1 MNRRMVIEPAERLHQ
16 IPPYRHQELTR
27 YKKRLVA
34 RGIEPIDLTVGSIEA
49 PGRQEI
55 IDHIITAVEGFSNH
69 PPSENHISPDFCR
82 AFSTWFAKRFDVALD
97 PETQIL
103 PVINTKAC
111 VACVP
116 LAFVNPGE
124 TVLIPDPSYP
134 AYRSS
139 TIMAGGRVHTL
150 PLHER
155 NDFLPN
161 LKQVDPALANQA
173 KLLFLSYPNNPTG
186 AVADVTFFREV
197 IDFARKH
204 NIIVCHDATHHFLT
218 YDEYEAP
225 SFLQTPGGKEVGIE
239 IFSLSSL
246 LGGDT
251 WDFGVAVGNPSSL
264 AAIAQLT
271 YHINSPMFQAL
282 QEAAVIAFEN
292 VEYHIKTVVD
302 CYQNRRDILIEGFQ
316 SLDWKLRKPKGS
328 VYIWAPV
335 PPRFSSVRFSIL
347 LRKAGVFVV
356 PGAYMGEYGEGYVRI
371 ALNKSEAD
379 LQTVVQR
386 IERVLSRHRL
396 RKLVFPQ
403 YSLA

>member
-1 MNRRMVIEPAERLHQ
+1 MNRRMVTERAERLHQ
-16 IPPYRHQELTR
+16 IPPVRHQKLTR
-27 YKKRLVA
+27 YIKRLA
-34 RGIEPIDLTVGSIEA
+34 TRGIEPIDLTVGTIEA
-49 PGRQEI
+49 DGRQDVIDRI
-55 IDHIITAVEGFSNH
+55 ISAIEGFSH
-69 PPSENHISPDFCR
+69 QTPSEDYISPDFCQ
-82 AFSTWFAKRFDVALD
+82 AFSTWFSNRFDVQLD

-103 PVINTKAC
+103 PIINTKAG

-116 LAFVNPGE
+116 LALVNPGE
-124 TVLIPDPSYP
+124 TVLIPDPAYP

-139 TIMAGGRVHTL
+139 TIMAGGRVHSL

-161 LKQVDPALANQA
+161 LKQIDPVVANQA

-197 IDFARKH
+197 IDFARQH

-225 SFLQTPGGKEVGIE
+225 SFLQTPGGREVGIE
-239 IFSLSSL
+239 LFSLSSL

-251 WDFGVAVGNPSSL
+251 WELSVAVGNPSVL
-264 AAIAQLT
+264 AAISQLT
-271 YHINSPMFQAL
+271 HHINAPLFQAL

-292 VEYHIKTVVD
+292 VNVHMKTVVD
-302 CYQNRRDILIEGFQ
+302 RYQQRRDLLVDGFQ
-316 SLDWKLRKPKGS
+316 TLDWKIKKPKGS

-347 LRKAGVFVV
+347 LRKAGIFVV
-356 PGAYMGEYGEGYVRI
+356 PGAYMGEYGEGYVRL
-371 ALNKSEAD
+371 ALNKPEAD
-379 LQTVVQR
+379 LQEVVQR
-386 IERVLSRHRL
+386 IERILSRHRL